1 MLIVSYY
8 LKCKNDYASRNILNL
23 STYSYYKRK
32 FHEVASQSDGTSI
45 AVSSLTIKS
54 LFNCTILKTEAHK
67 FNPLLVTSTYK
78 TRSSLLHTK
87 RL

>member
-23 STYSYYKRK
+23 SAYSYYKRK
-32 FHEVASQSDGTSI
+32 FHKAATQSDGTAI
-45 AVSSLTIKS
+45 AVSLLTIKS
-54 LFNCTILKTEAHK
+54 LFNCMILKTEAHK
-67 FNPLLVTSTYK
+67 FYPLLVTSTYK
-78 TRSSLLHTK
+78 TRSSLLDTK